1 MKEWCPE
8 TNSYIDPSKEI
19 FRRAAEEARL
29 IKDKTAAVESHND
42 REVWEVEDVITEL
55 KSELTAKEAAIK
67 GLVEENAMLEKRTI
81 TIQQGKQ
88 DEIDGWRG
96 KLAKANIELDRL
108 RRNEYNRNAFAEAG
122 K

>member
-1 MKEWCPE
+1 MNSADRAKERLITDIERCGIKDCE
-8 TNSYIDPSKEI
+8 CSTEKDPLGDTLDALGKEI
-19 FRRAAEEARL
+19 Q
-29 IKDKTAAVESHND
+29 
-42 REVWEVEDVITEL
+42 EL
-55 KSELTAKEAAIK
+55 KHELAVKEAAIK

-108 RRNEYNRNAFAEAG
+108 RRNEHNRNAFAEAG